1 MEFFHIPVLLN
12 EVLDGLEIDQKGI
25 YVDCTLG
32 GAGHSLEIV
41 KRLSSG
47 LLIGFDQ
54 DKIAIKAAKEKLT
67 NYNTLIINS
76 NFSNI
81 KKELQEHGVNEVDG
95 ILMDLGVSSHQLDT
109 AERGFSYHEN
119 APLDMRMSN
128 EGLSAFDVVNEYSEQ
143 DLARILFEYGEEKY
157 SRSIARAIVKQ
168 RQENQIET
176 TLELAEIIKNNV
188 PISYRKAKNPAKKS
202 FQAIRIEVNR
212 ELEVLKI
219 GLNDSFKLLKKG
231 GRMVIITFHSLE
243 DRIVKNTFN
252 DWSKG
257 CTCPSGFPICV
268 CGNKPKA
275 VKITR
280 KPIVASESELAQN
293 NRSRSAKLR
302 VIEKI

>member
-1 MEFFHIPVLLN
+1 MEFFHIPVLLS
-12 EVLDGLEIDQKGI
+12 EVLDGLNINPKGT

-32 GAGHSLEIV
+32 GAGHSMEIA
-41 KRLSSG
+41 KRLDGG

-54 DKIAIKAAKEKLT
+54 DKTAIKTAKERLAS
-67 NYNTLIINS
+67 YNTLIINS

-81 KKELQEHGVNEVDG
+81 KQELQEHKINEVDG

-119 APLDMRMSN
+119 APLDMRMSS

-143 DLARILFEYGEEKY
+143 DLARILFEYGEEKH

-168 RQENQIET
+168 RQVSPIET
-176 TLELAEIIKNNV
+176 TLELAEIIKTNV

-219 GLNDSFKLLKKG
+219 GLNDSFELLKKG
-231 GRMVIITFHSLE
+231 GRMAIITFHSLE
-243 DRIVKNTFN
+243 DRIVKTVFN
-252 DWSKG
+252 EWSKG
-257 CTCPSGFPICV
+257 CKCPKEFPICV
-268 CGNKPKA
+268 CGNEPRAKK
-275 VKITR
+275 VTR
-280 KPIVASESELAQN
+280 KPIVASESELEQN